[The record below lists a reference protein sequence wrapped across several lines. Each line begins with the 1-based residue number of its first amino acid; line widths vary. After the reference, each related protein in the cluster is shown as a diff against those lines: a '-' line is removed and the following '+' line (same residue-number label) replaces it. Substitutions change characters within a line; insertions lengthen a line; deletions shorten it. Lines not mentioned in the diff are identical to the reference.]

1 MSQGTLL
8 QVHSNHTACVV
19 SSFLNSQTSLDAE
32 RSRADQAESA
42 ATALQREVADA
53 NTTMEEQQGLLEKV
67 HRVSDLY

>member
-1 MSQGTLL
+1 MRRVILPEL
-8 QVHSNHTACVV
+8 
-19 SSFLNSQTSLDAE
+19 AE